1 MVRTTF
7 ASSSSKHFTQGT
19 RVDCLYDDDYF
30 RGTVD
35 TVTIDHGRHLC
46 KVCFDDGD
54 VREYVPQEDMELP
67 LEPRMRVECLFKV
80 YFVYSM

>member
-1 MVRTTF
+1 MDKTTF
-7 ASSSSKHFTQGT
+7 ASKSPKNFTQGT
-19 RVDCLYDDDYF
+19 RVDCLYDGDYF

-54 VREYVPQEDMELP
+54 VRDYVPQEDMELP
-67 LEPRMRVECLFKV
+67 LEPRMRVECLFEV
-80 YFVYSM
+80 NLFYFV